1 MAATDNMANSSG
13 LTARKIPCC
22 ICGSLIFPNA
32 ANQCGS
38 CLAQDY
44 DLSSALQKGPGNADY
59 STIHQCRQCRR
70 YQQTPKNYI
79 YAEPESPE
87 LLALCLKHIPAL
99 QDGSIRVLDASWVW
113 TEPHSMRFKLRITAQ
128 TEIQSVTVQQRVMVE
143 LHCRFQMC
151 NDCNREY
158 TNRTWQAVLQ
168 VRQRHT
174 TKGMRALEMTIA
186 KADAKVRKHVLRLDS
201 TNAGLDFYFLELRH
215 AQLFCQ
221 FIASQYPSRTKTTQK
236 LVSTD
241 DKNNTANVKYTLC
254 CELASLSK
262 HDLIIMETKQI
273 PNSLAGRLAMVTHV
287 SPGLIQCVDAIT
299 MERVDLSADTYY
311 KYEKYIHPVN
321 YPTRRCVVL
330 DVESMEGGH
339 QNQHRKQTDLHEVQ
353 LLDSQDEIITVTTHV
368 GAWLTAGDSVLVYDV
383 HNSTVTIEEDWIQ
396 HSYEFPDVVV
406 VKKAK
411 PLEEDAPE
419 MENTTTIGKKVS
431 KKKERRQRKE
441 NRRMKE
447 LEERAARMGFVETDD
462 AEFSNDIEEEVKR
475 LEQQLLDYGSDDGE
489 VTDPPG
495 E

>member
-1 MAATDNMANSSG
+1 MAATDNMANTPNASG

-44 DLSSALQKGPGNADY
+44 DLSTALQKGPGNADY

-79 YAEPESPE
+79 HAEPESPE

-99 QDGSIRVLDASWVW
+99 QDGSIRILDASWVW

-128 TEIQSVTVQQRVMVE
+128 TEIQNVTVQQRVMVE
-143 LHCRFQMC
+143 LRCSFQMC
-151 NDCNREY
+151 QDCNREY

-174 TKGMRALEMTIA
+174 TKGMRALEMAIA

-201 TNAGLDFYFLELRH
+201 TNAGLDFYFMELRH

-221 FIASQYPSRTKTTQK
+221 FIASQYPTRTKTTQK

-262 HDLIIMETKQI
+262 DDLIIMEAKQI
-273 PNSLAGRLAMVTHV
+273 PSSLAGRLAMITHV

-299 MERVDLSADTYY
+299 MERVDVSADTYY
-311 KYEKYIHPVN
+311 KYEKLIHPVK
-321 YPTRRCVVL
+321 YPTIRCVVL
-330 DVESMEGGH
+330 DVEPVEGAC
-339 QNQHRKQTDLHEVQ
+339 QQQHRKQRDLYEVQ
-353 LLDSQDEIITVTTHV
+353 LLHSNDDIVTVTTHV
-368 GAWLTAGDSVLVYDV
+368 GVFLTAGDTVLVYDV
-383 HNSTVTIEEDWIQ
+383 QNSVVSIQ
-396 HSYEFPDVVV
+396 DKWLQHAYDFPDVVI
-406 VKKAK
+406 VKKTK
-411 PLEEDAPE
+411 PLEEDLPE
-419 MENTTTIGKKVS
+419 TEVPAAGKKRS
-431 KKKERRQRKE
+431 KKKERQQRKE

-447 LEERAARMGFVETDD
+447 LEERAARMGFVE
-462 AEFSNDIEEEVKR
+462 AEEDLSNEIEDEVAR
-475 LEQQLLDYGSDDGE
+475 LERELHDYGSDAGDISE
-489 VTDPPG
+489 
-495 E
+495 